1 MIAENE
7 PQGDECEDP
16 TELLTAGDL
25 ARRLRVSI
33 RQIRKLH
40 AEALLPAPIRLG
52 RSVRWR
58 SGEIANWIATGCPSR
73 ATWEKRPESVR
84 IGT

>member
-1 MIAENE
+1 MEHKAERL
-7 PQGDECEDP
+7 PVDP
-16 TELLTAGDL
+16 VELLTAGDL

-40 AEALLPAPIRLG
+40 SDALMPAPLRLG

-58 SGEIANWIATGCPSR
+58 AAELAAWLSAGAPSR
-73 ATWEKRPESVR
+73 TEWETMQNGQRGP
-84 IGT
+84 GD